1 MLIVMTGL
9 PGSGKSTIAEA
20 VGREL
25 GIPVFAKDWLEAT
38 LTRSQ
43 LSPHP
48 DTPHKTV
55 GYVAYDL
62 LTTLA
67 ERQLQ
72 AGQSAILDS
81 VASIASVREAWRTLA
96 HHYHAAWR
104 VIECICPDEILHQ
117 AWLEGR
123 QRGIPGWHEL
133 TWAEVERVRGYYA
146 PWTEPHLIVD
156 TTLPLAYNLEQVLMY
171 IQAKGEPHDRD
182 TP

>member
-20 VGREL
+20 VGRTL

-38 LTRSQ
+38 LIRSH
-43 LSPHP
+43 LCPPP
-48 DTPHKTV
+48 DTPEKTV

-72 AGQSAILDS
+72 LGQSAILDS
-81 VASIASVREAWRTLA
+81 VASIQVVRDEWRTLT
-96 HHYHAAWR
+96 YRYGTGWR
-104 VIECICPDEILHQ
+104 VVECICPDEALHR
-117 AWLEGR
+117 ARLAHR
-123 QRGIPGWHEL
+123 QRAIPGWHEL
-133 TWAEVERVRGYYA
+133 EWGEVERVRGYYA

-156 TTLPLAYNLEQVLMY
+156 TLLPLAYNMEQVLAY
-171 IQAKGEPHDRD
+171 IRTGDL
-182 TP
+182 